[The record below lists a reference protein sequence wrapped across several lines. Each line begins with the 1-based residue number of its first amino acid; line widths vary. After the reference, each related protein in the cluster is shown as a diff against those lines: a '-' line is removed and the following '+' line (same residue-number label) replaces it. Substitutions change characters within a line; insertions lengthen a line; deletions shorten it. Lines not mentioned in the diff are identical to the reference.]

1 VLQQRDD
8 QEILRS
14 QGFPGLQVAVEA
26 LLAGDMQRVL
36 TVATELRMAAPTW
49 LESEFTESNDNTLPI

>member
-1 VLQQRDD
+1 MMTREVCYDYQYLQYVLQQRDD

-36 TVATELRMAAPTW
+36 TVAT
-49 LESEFTESNDNTLPI
+49 